1 MPIKNG
7 IEATK
12 TLRQLNAAKK
22 IDLSNTKIYMHSAI
36 QEVIEWEEWFDGY
49 LNKPI
54 QLEELV

>member
-1 MPIKNG
+1 MDINMPIKNG

-36 QEVIEWEEWFDGY
+36 
-49 LNKPI
+49 
-54 QLEELV
+54 